1 MIESLLPCS
10 VNELKGR
17 TALVTGAAQGIGL
30 AIAQRLGAAGANLV
44 LVDVAGH
51 ELQQVATH
59 LRERGGSVIA
69 KVMDIAD
76 RPSAEALRAELV
88 EASSGIDILINNA
101 AIGPERNHPAYL
113 VAKPKFWSTPDA
125 LWIDMLRINVFGAQL
140 LSSLFAP
147 DMVGRGWGRI
157 INVSTSLDTMY
168 RQGIGPY
175 GPCKAALEAS
185 SRIMFQDLESTG
197 VTVNVLLPGGP
208 VNSRMVPADCGITP
222 QDLIQPEQLAGPVLW
237 LCSNKA
243 NGITGRRFIAR
254 QWDERLAIEDRLA
267 KATAPIAWPQLG
279 AQSHFP
285 TPAANS

>member
-1 MIESLLPCS
+1 MIESLLPHA

-30 AIAQRLGAAGANLV
+30 AIAHRLGAAGASLV
-44 LVDVAGH
+44 LVDVAAH

-59 LRERGGSVIA
+59 LRERGSSVIA

-76 RPSAEALRAELV
+76 RPSAQALRAELV
-88 EASSGIDILINNA
+88 EAASGIDILINNA
-101 AIGPERNHPAYL
+101 AIGPERNDPAYL

-125 LWIDMLRINVFGAQL
+125 LWLEMLRVNVFGAQL
-140 LSSLFAP
+140 LSTVFAP
-147 DMVGRGWGRI
+147 DMVQRGWGRI

-185 SRIMFQDLESTG
+185 SRIMFQDLDGTG

-208 VNSRMVPADCGITP
+208 VNSRMVPSDCGIEP
-222 QDLIQPEQLAGPVLW
+222 GDLIQPEKLAEPVLW
-237 LCSNKA
+237 LCSNEA
-243 NGITGRRFIAR
+243 NDVTGLRLVAR
-254 QWDERLAIEDRLA
+254 HWDLALSVQERLTA
-267 KATAPIAWPQLG
+267 ATAPIAWPQLG
-279 AQSHFP
+279 AQSHI
-285 TPAANS
+285 PAAKG

>member
-1 MIESLLPCS
+1 MIESLLPYA

-44 LVDVAGH
+44 LVDVAAH

-59 LRERGGSVIA
+59 LRERGVSVIA

-76 RPSAEALRAELV
+76 RPSAQALRAELV
-88 EASSGIDILINNA
+88 EAASGIDILINNA
-101 AIGPERNHPAYL
+101 AIGPERNDPAYL

-125 LWIDMLRINVFGAQL
+125 LWLEMLRVNVFGAQL
-140 LSSLFAP
+140 LSTLFAP
-147 DMVGRGWGRI
+147 DMVQRGWGRI

-185 SRIMFQDLESTG
+185 SRIMFQDLDGTG

-208 VNSRMVPADCGITP
+208 VNSRMVPADCGIEP
-222 QDLIQPEQLAGPVLW
+222 GDLIQPEKLAEPVLW
-237 LCSNKA
+237 LCSNEA
-243 NGITGRRFIAR
+243 NDVTGLRLVAR
-254 QWDERLAIEDRLA
+254 HWELALSVQERLTA
-267 KATAPIAWPQLG
+267 ATAPIAWPQLG
-279 AQSHFP
+279 AQSHI
-285 TPAANS
+285 PAAKA

>member
-1 MIESLLPCS
+1 MIESLLPYA

-30 AIAQRLGAAGANLV
+30 AIAQRLGAAGASLV
-44 LVDVAGH
+44 LVDVAAH
-51 ELQQVATH
+51 ELQQVTTH

-76 RPSAEALRAELV
+76 RPSAQALRAELV
-88 EASSGIDILINNA
+88 EAASGIDILINNA
-101 AIGPERNHPAYL
+101 AIGPERNDPAYL

-125 LWIDMLRINVFGAQL
+125 LWLEMLRVNVFGAQL
-140 LSSLFAP
+140 LSTVFAP
-147 DMVGRGWGRI
+147 DMMQRGWGRI

-185 SRIMFQDLESTG
+185 SRIMFQDLDGTG

-208 VNSRMVPADCGITP
+208 VNSRMVPADCGIEP
-222 QDLIQPEQLAGPVLW
+222 GDLIQPEKLAEPVLW
-237 LCSNKA
+237 LCSNEA
-243 NGITGRRFIAR
+243 NDVTGLRLVAR
-254 QWDERLAIEDRLA
+254 HWDLALSVQERLTA
-267 KATAPIAWPQLG
+267 ATAPIAWPQLG
-279 AQSHFP
+279 AQSHI
-285 TPAANS
+285 PAAKA

>member
-10 VNELKGR
+10 VKELKGR

-30 AIAQRLGAAGANLV
+30 SIAQRFAAAGANLV
-44 LVDVAGH
+44 LVDVADH

-59 LRERGGSVIA
+59 LRERGAGVVA

-76 RPSAEALRAELV
+76 RPSAQALHAELDG
-88 EASSGIDILINNA
+88 ASIGVDILINNA
-101 AIGPERNHPAYL
+101 AIGPERNDPAYL

-125 LWIDMLRINVFGAQL
+125 LWLEMLRVNVFGAQL
-140 LSSLFAP
+140 LSTVFAP
-147 DMVGRGWGRI
+147 DMVRRGWGRI

-185 SRIMFQDLESTG
+185 SRIMFQDLQGTG

-208 VNSRMVPADCGITP
+208 VNSRMVPADCGIDP
-222 QDLIQPEQLAGPVLW
+222 EDLIQPDQLAKPALW
-237 LCSNKA
+237 LCSNEA
-243 NGITGRRFIAR
+243 NDVTGLRLVAR
-254 QWDERLAIEDRLA
+254 HWDSRLSPQERLAT
-267 KATAPIAWPQLG
+267 ATAPIAWPQLG
-279 AQSHFP
+279 AQSHIP
-285 TPAANS
+285 VAKA

>member
-1 MIESLLPCS
+1 MIESLLPYA

-30 AIAQRLGAAGANLV
+30 AIAQRLGAAGASLV
-44 LVDVAGH
+44 LVDVAAH

-76 RPSAEALRAELV
+76 RPSAQALRAELV

-101 AIGPERNHPAYL
+101 AIGPERNDPAYL

-125 LWIDMLRINVFGAQL
+125 LWLEMLRVNVFGAQL
-140 LSSLFAP
+140 LSTLFAP
-147 DMVGRGWGRI
+147 DMVRRGWGRI

-185 SRIMFQDLESTG
+185 SRIMFQDLDGSG

-208 VNSRMVPADCGITP
+208 VNSRMVPADCGIEP
-222 QDLIQPEQLAGPVLW
+222 EDLIQPEKLAEPVLW
-237 LCSNKA
+237 LCSNEA
-243 NGITGRRFIAR
+243 NDVTGLRLVAR
-254 QWDERLAIEDRLA
+254 HWDLALSIQERLAA
-267 KATAPIAWPQLG
+267 ATAPIAWPQLG
-279 AQSHFP
+279 AQSHIP
-285 TPAANS
+285 VAKA

>member
-1 MIESLLPCS
+1 MIESLLPYA

-30 AIAQRLGAAGANLV
+30 AIAQRLGAAGASLV
-44 LVDVAGH
+44 LVDVAAH

-69 KVMDIAD
+69 KAMDIAD
-76 RPSAEALRAELV
+76 RPSAQALRAELV

-101 AIGPERNHPAYL
+101 AIGPERNDPAYL

-125 LWIDMLRINVFGAQL
+125 LWLEMLRVNVFGAQL
-140 LSSLFAP
+140 LSTLFAP
-147 DMVGRGWGRI
+147 DMVRRGWGRI

-185 SRIMFQDLESTG
+185 SRIMFQDLDGSG

-208 VNSRMVPADCGITP
+208 VNSRMVPADCGIEP
-222 QDLIQPEQLAGPVLW
+222 EDLIQPEKLAEPVLW
-237 LCSNKA
+237 LCSNEA
-243 NGITGRRFIAR
+243 NDVTGLRLVAR
-254 QWDERLAIEDRLA
+254 HWDLALSIQERLTA
-267 KATAPIAWPQLG
+267 ATAPIAWPQLG
-279 AQSHFP
+279 AQSHIP
-285 TPAANS
+285 VAKA

>member
-1 MIESLLPCS
+1 MIESLLPYA

-30 AIAQRLGAAGANLV
+30 AIAQRLGAAGASLV
-44 LVDVAGH
+44 LVDVAAH

-69 KVMDIAD
+69 KAMDIAD
-76 RPSAEALRAELV
+76 RPSAQALRAELV

-101 AIGPERNHPAYL
+101 AIGPERNDPAYL

-125 LWIDMLRINVFGAQL
+125 LWLEMLRVNVFGAQL
-140 LSSLFAP
+140 LSTLFAP
-147 DMVGRGWGRI
+147 DMVRRGWGRI

-185 SRIMFQDLESTG
+185 SRIMFQDLDGSG

-208 VNSRMVPADCGITP
+208 VNSRMVPADCGIEP
-222 QDLIQPEQLAGPVLW
+222 EDLIQPEKLAEPLLW
-237 LCSNKA
+237 LCSNEA
-243 NGITGRRFIAR
+243 NDVTGLRLVAR
-254 QWDERLAIEDRLA
+254 HWDLALSIQERLTA
-267 KATAPIAWPQLG
+267 ATAPIAWPQLG
-279 AQSHFP
+279 AQSHIP
-285 TPAANS
+285 VAKA

>member
-1 MIESLLPCS
+1 MIESLLPYA

-30 AIAQRLGAAGANLV
+30 AIAQRLGAAGASLV
-44 LVDVAGH
+44 LVDVAAH
-51 ELQQVATH
+51 ELQQVTTH

-76 RPSAEALRAELV
+76 RPSAQALRAELV
-88 EASSGIDILINNA
+88 EAASGIDILINNA
-101 AIGPERNHPAYL
+101 AIGPERNDPAYL

-125 LWIDMLRINVFGAQL
+125 LWLEMLRVNVFGAQL
-140 LSSLFAP
+140 LSTVFAP
-147 DMVGRGWGRI
+147 DMMQRGWGRI

-185 SRIMFQDLESTG
+185 SRIMFQDLDGTG

-208 VNSRMVPADCGITP
+208 VNSRMVPADCGIEP
-222 QDLIQPEQLAGPVLW
+222 GDLIQPEKLAEPVLW
-237 LCSNKA
+237 LCSNEA
-243 NGITGRRFIAR
+243 NDVTGLRLVAR
-254 QWDERLAIEDRLA
+254 HWDLALSVQERLTA
-267 KATAPIAWPQLG
+267 ATAPIAWPQLG
-279 AQSHFP
+279 AQSHI
-285 TPAANS
+285 PAAKG